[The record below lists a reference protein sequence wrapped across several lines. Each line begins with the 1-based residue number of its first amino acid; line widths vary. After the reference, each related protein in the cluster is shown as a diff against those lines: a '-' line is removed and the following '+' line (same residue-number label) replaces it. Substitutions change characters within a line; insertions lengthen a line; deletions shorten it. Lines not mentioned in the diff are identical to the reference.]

1 MSGIH
6 DVSSSH
12 APHQL
17 TIGGKNRFPA
27 WTRDGTRI
35 AFQSDREGD
44 QGIFWQRAD
53 GGGPA
58 ERLTKPERGQSHIPD
73 AWSQNGDTLLFSTSL
88 SGREFALQQPTLHDR
103 KVASVAGGTSNA
115 EPQAGFSAD
124 GRWIAYA
131 VATATRGGTSGVFVR
146 MFPMTNV
153 CTGSDP
159 ASARSGRRRAR
170 ASTSSGRQA
179 SSRFRW

>member
-44 QGIFWQRAD
+44 QGIFWQRGRRWICRALD
-53 GGGPA
+53 ETRKGTESHSRRMVTEWRYAPLQHQL
-58 ERLTKPERGQSHIPD
+58 ER
-73 AWSQNGDTLLFSTSL
+73 A
-88 SGREFALQQPTLHDR
+88 EFALQQPTLHDR

-131 VATATRGGTSGVFVR
+131 VATATRGGTSGVLVR